1 MTIPLARLL
10 LETSP
15 SSADTVL
22 LPDYTVAELHNLVDL
37 AYHRREVAASPW
49 PLGDEVANTT
59 TKNTYHDQPEDL
71 SIHRRKSNP
80 KKTFNCSL
88 YLKDCGG
95 KTKNNNKSQSSSS
108 KPRRRRSEAQAAS
121 KAPTWTQSQM
131 FQAIDCVIRQQLRF
145 TQASLRFGIPKGTL
159 YDNILGKASRMRVL
173 QQVGLSPAQEME
185 VLEFCCQVSAM
196 PYNRRIELS
205 TKFR

>member
-1 MTIPLARLL
+1 ML

-15 SSADTVL
+15 SNADTVL
-22 LPDYTVAELHNLVDL
+22 LPDYTTTELHNLVDL
-37 AYHRREVAASPW
+37 AYHRRGAAAAASPVCD
-49 PLGDEVANTT
+49 GVVSTIKSTT
-59 TKNTYHDQPEDL
+59 RDHDQPEDL

-95 KTKNNNKSQSSSS
+95 KTKNNNKSQSSTS
-108 KPRRRRSEAQAAS
+108 KPRRRSSAQAAS
-121 KAPTWTQSQM
+121 KVPAWTQSQM

-145 TQASLRFGIPKGTL
+145 TQASVRFGIPKGTL

-196 PYNRRIELS
+196 PYNRRVELS

>member
-1 MTIPLARLL
+1 ML

-15 SSADTVL
+15 SSVDTVL
-22 LPDYTVAELHNLVDL
+22 LPDYTTAEIQNLVDL
-37 AYHRREVAASPW
+37 AYHRRGAAAAAW
-49 PLGDEVANTT
+49 PLGDGVVNTIKST
-59 TKNTYHDQPEDL
+59 TRDHDQPEDL

-95 KTKNNNKSQSSSS
+95 KTKNNNKSQSSTS
-108 KPRRRRSEAQAAS
+108 KPRRRRSSAQAAS
-121 KAPTWTQSQM
+121 KVPAWTQSQM

-145 TQASLRFGIPKGTL
+145 TQASVRFGIPKGTL

-196 PYNRRIELS
+196 PYNRTVELS

>member
-1 MTIPLARLL
+1 ML

-15 SSADTVL
+15 SSVDTVL
-22 LPDYTVAELHNLVDL
+22 LPDYTTAELQNLVDL
-37 AYHRREVAASPW
+37 AYHRRGAAAAAW
-49 PLGDEVANTT
+49 PLGDGVVNTIKST
-59 TKNTYHDQPEDL
+59 TRDHDQPEDL

-108 KPRRRRSEAQAAS
+108 KPRRRRSSAQAAS
-121 KAPTWTQSQM
+121 KVPAWTQSQM

-145 TQASLRFGIPKGTL
+145 TQASVRFGIPKGTL

-196 PYNRRIELS
+196 PYNRRVELS

>member
-1 MTIPLARLL
+1 ML

-15 SSADTVL
+15 SSVDTVL
-22 LPDYTVAELHNLVDL
+22 LPDYTTAELQNLVDL
-37 AYHRREVAASPW
+37 AYHRRGAAAAASPVCD
-49 PLGDEVANTT
+49 GVVSTIKSTT
-59 TKNTYHDQPEDL
+59 RDHDQPEDL

-108 KPRRRRSEAQAAS
+108 KPRRRRSSAQAAS
-121 KAPTWTQSQM
+121 KVPAWTQSQM

-145 TQASLRFGIPKGTL
+145 TQASVRFGIPKGTL

-196 PYNRRIELS
+196 PYNRRVELS